1 MSGRHLTEDEVV
13 GRVFPVEEGPA
24 PIPIHQAV
32 CPECQQRVAKLREAF
47 LLDRGAV
54 TGVVESLPGD
64 FWNAQRKAILGRIS
78 ELAAVEAEQRATPFP
93 ARFTRS
99 VLHRP
104 ALAFGS
110 LAAALALVAGLTV
123 LRGGTE
129 AGPSTAV
136 ATVAA
141 APAAGPAE
149 LSAVDREDDDLLRAV
164 DSVLST
170 EAAHE
175 ALLPEAMR

>member
-13 GRVFPVEEGPA
+13 GRIFPVEEGPA

-47 LLDRGAV
+47 LLDRGAI
-54 TGVVESLPGD
+54 TGVVEALPGD
-64 FWNAQRKAILGRIS
+64 FWSGQRKAILGRIS
-78 ELAAVEAEQRATPFP
+78 ELAAVEAEQNATPFP

-99 VLHRP
+99 ILHRR

-110 LAAALALVAGLTV
+110 LAAALALVAGLTI
-123 LRGGTE
+123 LRDGND
-129 AGPSTAV
+129 AGPSAGV

-141 APAAGPAE
+141 LPASGPAG
-149 LSAVDREDDDLLRAV
+149 LSAADRDDDELLRAV

-170 EAAHE
+170 EASHE
-175 ALLPEAMR
+175 ALLPEVMR

>member
-1 MSGRHLTEDEVV
+1 MSGRHLTDEEIVN
-13 GRVFPVEEGPA
+13 RVFPVEEGPA

-32 CPECQQRVAKLREAF
+32 CPECQERVAKLREAF

-54 TGVVESLPGD
+54 SGVVESLPPE
-64 FWNAQRKAILGRIS
+64 FWAAQRRSVMGRVS
-78 ELAAVEAEQRATPFP
+78 ELAAVEAEERATPFP

-99 VLHRP
+99 ILHRP

-123 LRGGTE
+123 LRRAPEPVLQVG
-129 AGPSTAV
+129 SVVAV
-136 ATVAA
+136 ATPVNGSAELAA
-141 APAAGPAE
+141 AY
-149 LSAVDREDDDLLRAV
+149 REDDELLRAV
-164 DSVLST
+164 DSVLSA
-170 EAAHE
+170 EAPQE

>member
-1 MSGRHLTEDEVV
+1 MSGRHMTEEEIVS
-13 GRVFPVEEGPA
+13 RVFPVEEGPA

-54 TGVVESLPGD
+54 TGVVESLPVE
-64 FWNAQRKAILGRIS
+64 FWAAQRRAVLGRIS
-78 ELAAVEAEQRATPFP
+78 ELAAVEAEEKATPFP

-99 VLHRP
+99 ILHRP

-129 AGPSTAV
+129 AGPPLGV
-136 ATVAA
+136 ATVATI
-141 APAAGPAE
+141 PANGAAE
-149 LSAVDREDDDLLRAV
+149 LSAADREDDELIRSV
-164 DSVLST
+164 DSVLSD
-170 EAAHE
+170 EESYE
-175 ALLPEAMR
+175 ALLPEVMR